1 VREGRQPDEMPRL
14 TMSAMR
20 RRHSPVDRYSVM
32 VVKNNGVAEMNP
44 RPASVRPM
52 IDARQVAVGKL
63 MANRPTAA
71 TATQVA

>member
-1 VREGRQPDEMPRL
+1 
-14 TMSAMR
+14 MSAM
-20 RRHSPVDRYSVM
+20 PPAALALDRYSVM

-52 IDARQVAVGKL
+52 IDASKL
-63 MANRPTAA
+63 PWENVMANRPTAA